1 MKNLKIFAIVSVL
14 AVLVSC
20 NNGLTKQTDKEE
32 GLVAFSLE
40 FDGKTISSNNTRNIG
55 IDSVEDALKDFVFSV
70 NLINKEDNSK
80 NISDE
85 NKTIG
90 ELSTYLRYLPLAK
103 GSWTIKINGS
113 LPGKD
118 SHITGSTDFTVGGRE
133 AFFVLKL
140 EISGTAKGSI
150 KITVL
155 CSEDRPTVRL
165 IPIEQYLSG
174 DETSEILVYNSNTSE
189 QDYYEV
195 NQGMG
200 TFATSIYVLE
210 NITPGVYFLNINE
223 EDYTYTDI
231 AYVYPGLTSCGKKST
246 SKMSVLLDLGCGN
259 VAGSGLED
267 RVLNYIDG
275 YAYLPGFAYHDYDAN
290 INLSGVDL
298 IRPGYVFTGWYDNP
312 QAYALGQSPAIPIEQ
327 KFIPQKESPDSEIYT
342 NLGQRTLYAG
352 WQKANVSQELLN
364 EPIYFGYYDQAT
376 LKIKKDSLSNYDNST
391 SAVVALDSYS
401 DKYVCLE
408 NTIYAVGNNK
418 IYYAKYNESSQTQI
432 QVTEMSALSISSIT
446 SSVYPK
452 ALYKDGSNLYVL
464 SLVSIGDFNKIYI
477 AKITEGT
484 VPQYSGYVIDSKNLT
499 RATFEDSLKSIEAF
513 AMSDNILYVV
523 YTVGTTKEWETKIAR
538 FSLESVSSPTLNY
551 GCNYNLQRIGEN
563 DINLSDLYSPYP
575 NAKLYVRDMYVE
587 NSSVY
592 LLVEENSYLDGE
604 TQWDTFVSTGAV
616 VELDTELSLK
626 GIYGRVAADAYYDY
640 DLSNTDAN
648 GGILKSYT
656 LSHSYDMSAFAGPK
670 KIYAIYDRK
679 MIIFDEG
686 TYPYKKPDDT
696 YNIKKWLGRVTVFDL
711 DKKCIDYIQIS
722 KLKMLNATTVVNLV
736 SGLEFVSD

>member
-1 MKNLKIFAIVSVL
+1 MKNLKLFAIISVL

-40 FDGKTISSNNTRNIG
+40 FDGKTISSNSTRNIG
-55 IDSVEDALKDFVFSV
+55 VDSVENALQGFVFTV
-70 NLINKEDNSK
+70 NLINKEDSSK
-80 NISDE
+80 NISTG
-85 NKTIG
+85 NKTIT
-90 ELSTYLRYLPLAK
+90 ELSTYLSYLSLAK

-113 LPGKD
+113 LPDKD

-140 EISGTAKGSI
+140 NISGDAKGSI

-174 DETSEILVYNSNTSE
+174 DESSEILVYNSNTPE

-195 NQGMG
+195 DQGPG
-200 TFATSIYVLE
+200 TFATSIYVLK
-210 NITPGVYFLNINE
+210 NITPGVYFLSINE

-267 RVLNYIDG
+267 RVLNYIEG
-275 YAYLPGFAYHDYDAN
+275 YAYLPGFAYYNSDAN

-298 IRPGYVFTGWYDNP
+298 IRPGYIFTGWYDNP

-352 WQKANVSQELLN
+352 WKKANVSQELLN
-364 EPIYFGYYDQAT
+364 ESIYFGYYDAAT
-376 LKIKKDSLSNYDNST
+376 LKIKKDNLYNYDNST
-391 SAVVALDSYS
+391 SAVVKLNSRDC
-401 DKYVCLE
+401 KYICS
-408 NTIYAVGNNK
+408 GNNIYSVDGYDFYYGFYPQSGQSDNEISSTK
-418 IYYAKYNESSQTQI
+418 IN
-432 QVTEMSALSISSIT
+432 ALSIT
-446 SSVYPK
+446 GFTGSVNPS
-452 ALYKDGSNLYVL
+452 ALFKDGNNIYLLSIVSASNV
-464 SLVSIGDFNKIYI
+464 NKLYI

-484 VPQYSGYVIDSKNLT
+484 VPTITGYAASNDLASIT
-499 RATFEDSLKSIEAF
+499 TTTFENLQSINAF
-513 AMSDNILYVV
+513 AICDNNIIVIYKNTSNESMLA
-523 YTVGTTKEWETKIAR
+523 K
-538 FSLESVSSPTLNY
+538 FSVQSASTLSTIY
-551 GCNYNLQRIGEN
+551 GIPNVLQRVGE
-563 DINLSDLYSPYP
+563 DIKLSDIYNPYP
-575 NAKLYVRDMYVE
+575 NAKLYVRDMYVD
-587 NSSVY
+587 NSSLY
-592 LLVEENSYLDGE
+592 LLVEESSYLEGNYQVE
-604 TQWDTFVSTGAV
+604 TFVSTGAV
-616 VELDTELSLK
+616 VELDTGLSLK
-626 GIYGRVAADAYYDY
+626 GIYGRVAADAYYDC
-640 DLSNTDAN
+640 DLSHTDAGN
-648 GGILKSYT
+648 VILKSYT
-656 LSHSYDMSAFAGPK
+656 VPHSYDISAFAGPK

-696 YNIKKWLGRVTVFDL
+696 YNIKKWLGRVVIFDL
-711 DKKCIDYIQIS
+711 DEKCIDYVQIS
-722 KLKMLNATTVVNLV
+722 KLKLLNATTVVTFV
-736 SGLEFVSD
+736 SGFNYYSD